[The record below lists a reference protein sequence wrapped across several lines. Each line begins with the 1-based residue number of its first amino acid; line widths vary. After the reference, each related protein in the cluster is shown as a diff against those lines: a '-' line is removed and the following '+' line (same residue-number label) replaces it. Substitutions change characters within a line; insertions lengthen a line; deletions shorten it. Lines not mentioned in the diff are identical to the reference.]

1 MDNPSADHAATMK
14 EIGRAIASYT
24 RAVDKVINQVSLK
37 TWALVDL
44 LIQKGMIAPAELES
58 AFEVN
63 GVAMMVDLEFDPE
76 YLIAKEEV
84 LRILDTIPQREG

>member
-1 MDNPSADHAATMK
+1 MDTSSADQTATMK

-24 RAVDKVINQVSLK
+24 KAVDKVINQVSLK

-63 GVAMMVDLEFDPE
+63 GVAMLVDLEFDPQ

-84 LRILDTIPQREG
+84 LRVLETITQRES